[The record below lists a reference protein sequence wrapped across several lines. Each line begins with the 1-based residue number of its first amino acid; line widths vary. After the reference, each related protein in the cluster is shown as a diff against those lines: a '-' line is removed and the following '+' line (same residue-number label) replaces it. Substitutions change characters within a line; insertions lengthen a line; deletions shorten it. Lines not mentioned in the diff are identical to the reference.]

1 VIFMGLTNLR
11 EIAREIVSRGRSA
24 ATPAMAVR
32 WGTRPD
38 QETITGTLGDLADRI
53 EAAHLKPPATI
64 IVGEVV
70 GLRDKLSWFERLPLF
85 GRKIVVTRA
94 REQAGEFSAKLRA
107 LGADVAELPVIA
119 LVPPADPG
127 PLDRAIAQLESY
139 DWIVF
144 TSVNGVGFFMNRLD
158 ASARDLRALRGRVCA
173 IGPATRKAIE
183 ALHLKVDLMPE
194 EYVAESVV
202 AAFAA
207 EDLKGKKILLPRA
220 AVARDLIPVELAG
233 RGASVEVV
241 EAYRNVVPPDAGER
255 AAQIFGATRKPDWIT
270 FTSSST
276 VKNFLALA
284 GAAALKDV
292 RIASIGPVTSHTV
305 RKHGL
310 PVHCEANEFT
320 IDGLIEALLMA
331 K

>member
-1 VIFMGLTNLR
+1 
-11 EIAREIVSRGRSA
+11 
-24 ATPAMAVR
+24 
-32 WGTRPD
+32 
-38 QETITGTLGDLADRI
+38 
-53 EAAHLKPPATI
+53 
-64 IVGEVV
+64 
-70 GLRDKLSWFERLPLF
+70 
-85 GRKIVVTRA
+85 
-94 REQAGEFSAKLRA
+94 
-107 LGADVAELPVIA
+107 
-119 LVPPADPG
+119 
-127 PLDRAIAQLESY
+127 
-139 DWIVF
+139 
-144 TSVNGVGFFMNRLD
+144 
-158 ASARDLRALRGRVCA
+158 
-173 IGPATRKAIE
+173 
-183 ALHLKVDLMPE
+183 
-194 EYVAESVV
+194 
-202 AAFAA
+202 
-207 EDLKGKKILLPRA
+207 
-220 AVARDLIPVELAG
+220 VELAG

-305 RKHGL
+305 RTHGL